1 MKPLRLKRSDLPKK
15 IRKSIPEGPNKFNA
29 QPQIRDGR
37 RIASTAEARRL
48 AELKLEE
55 RAGGIS
61 DLRTQVK
68 FPLRCNGHDL
78 EALAAWAKT
87 RTEQDEALMGPEE
100 ALLLSTAREIE
111 AHKAMEASKVLHIR
125 KSRPEEIRDREGE
138 E

>member
-1 MKPLRLKRSDLPKK
+1 MKPLRLKRADLPKRLRATVPK
-15 IRKSIPEGPNKFNA
+15 GPNKFNA
-29 QPQIRDGR
+29 QPQKRDGR

-78 EALAAWAKT
+78 EAYVADFTYT
-87 RTEQDEALMGPEE
+87 RGGVLVVEDVKGFRTPLYKLKRKLMRAVHG
-100 ALLLSTAREIE
+100 I
-111 AHKAMEASKVLHIR
+111 
-125 KSRPEEIRDREGE
+125 EIREVR
-138 E
+138 